1 MTFGLAQFLV
11 WRQETNELAG
21 VGIMNKILE
30 FLYN

>member
-11 WRQETNELAG
+11 WRQEMNELAG

-30 FLYN
+30 ILYN